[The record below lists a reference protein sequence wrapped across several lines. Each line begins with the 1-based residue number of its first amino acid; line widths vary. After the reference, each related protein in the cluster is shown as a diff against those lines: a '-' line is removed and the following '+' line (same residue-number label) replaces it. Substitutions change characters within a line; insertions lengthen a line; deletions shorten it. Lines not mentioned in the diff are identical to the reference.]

1 MQILLSRIT
10 FHMYIY
16 HIHEM
21 LTEYVETEKQCSL
34 YDYPLYQIQL
44 SAFPDQKHNSLP
56 QNFFSLFFFHI
67 TLSFYHR
74 LNKVVHEQEDTS
86 ILTDLSNQQF
96 RICST
101 QLGKSGVCEKI
112 QIMHIWLPIL
122 PKKYYYFLFELKNT
136 DGNTRKTARSCHTSC
151 SYLLEHCCLIIPLAQ
166 PQSNKT
172 ETII

>member
-122 PKKYYYFLFELKNT
+122 PKKYYYFSFELKKYRWKHQKDCQIMPHILSIPVGT
-136 DGNTRKTARSCHTSC
+136 
-151 SYLLEHCCLIIPLAQ
+151 LLLSHSIGSAP
-166 PQSNKT
+166 K
-172 ETII
+172 